1 MKKILLDYPFFI
13 FFIYIY
19 IFANANDTLGQ
30 VIDFGFLSFHKFIMI
45 FLFFY
50 FKSNKQKK

>member
-13 FFIYIY
+13 FYIYIY